1 MSGPMAD
8 YRNGCLKMLEAM
20 EEKDKYDLYEAKEWF
35 GRVKVSTWQDVV
47 AADTGVKEA
56 DKVPEVYFDAE
67 FADSLLRHNFDFVPL
82 DEISLMR
89 EVDGVGDA
97 DLLVMNKAVPAHGTL
112 EFKAMGSGQCQLM
125 LLSAQGAGLT
135 LTVVETATGKEY
147 AGKAIATSKAS
158 FATRFRTL
166 LTAPL
171 NNAPK
176 TNKNAEMSKAI
187 NAHNLIKSRFA

>member
-82 DEISLMR
+82 DEIWEKSDIVSLNCPLNPDTLTGQWPHWSAGPR
-89 EVDGVGDA
+89 ES
-97 DLLVMNKAVPAHGTL
+97 VPAG
-112 EFKAMGSGQCQLM
+112 F
-125 LLSAQGAGLT
+125 
-135 LTVVETATGKEY
+135 V
-147 AGKAIATSKAS
+147 
-158 FATRFRTL
+158 
-166 LTAPL
+166 
-171 NNAPK
+171 
-176 TNKNAEMSKAI
+176 
-187 NAHNLIKSRFA
+187 